1 MKITSTRIKEIAGF
15 LTAGFAHARG
25 GPGPGGLDALE
36 VIPVPDLGQASAA
49 AYTAVESGF
58 IPERYGWTR
67 EKTEWA
73 YRLKGYGQWARSV
86 IVAAK
91 YYLTDEEPPSGGSF
105 GPIARFT
112 WRNNYRYI
120 VNRLSAAVKE
130 LSGALGRPIRSKILS
145 NYTAVPEKALFL
157 RSGLACRGKNSVLIN
172 ERMGSYFAIGEAF
185 IDIEVDIEAGAPGVS
200 AAGAGVPAV
209 VSAEHG
215 GAPPGEPGYPLCG
228 NCRRCIDACPT
239 KAIAR
244 GGAVN
249 VNRCFQYLSE
259 DLLLVPEELRERWGC
274 RLYGCSICIDACPLN
289 AALEPWGEK
298 HEVGF
303 VGPGM
308 DLLEA
313 LSLGDAE
320 WRERFRDNQ
329 IGIRDR
335 RAILKNALL
344 SLGWLEYRKAL
355 DRVLPFFEHEHE
367 ILRACAV
374 WAAGRI
380 GTRSGKDALERLA
393 RRETSASVRA
403 EIERA
408 L

>member
-1 MKITSTRIKEIAGF
+1 MKITSNRIKEIAGF
-15 LTAGFAHARG
+15 HAAGFAHARG

-36 VIPVPDLGQASAA
+36 VIPVPDLSEASAA
-49 AYTAVESGF
+49 AYAAVESGF

-67 EKTEWA
+67 EKTERA

-172 ERMGSYFAIGEAF
+172 ERMGSYFTIGEAF
-185 IDIEVDIEAGAPGVS
+185 IDIEVDLEAGAP
-200 AAGAGVPAV
+200 
-209 VSAEHG
+209 E
-215 GAPPGEPGYPLCG
+215 EPGYPLCG

-259 DLLLVPEELRERWGC
+259 DLLLVPEELRERWGS
-274 RLYGCSICIDACPLN
+274 RLYGCSMCIDACPLN

-303 VGPGM
+303 AGPGM

-374 WAAGRI
+374 WAVGRI

-403 EIERA
+403 EIERV

>member
-1 MKITSTRIKEIAGF
+1 
-15 LTAGFAHARG
+15 
-25 GPGPGGLDALE
+25 
-36 VIPVPDLGQASAA
+36 
-49 AYTAVESGF
+49 
-58 IPERYGWTR
+58 
-67 EKTEWA
+67 
-73 YRLKGYGQWARSV
+73 
-86 IVAAK
+86 
-91 YYLTDEEPPSGGSF
+91 
-105 GPIARFT
+105 
-112 WRNNYRYI
+112 
-120 VNRLSAAVKE
+120 

-172 ERMGSYFAIGEAF
+172 KRMGSYFAIGEAF
-185 IDIEVDIEAGAPGVS
+185 IDIEVDLEAGAP
-200 AAGAGVPAV
+200 
-209 VSAEHG
+209 E
-215 GAPPGEPGYPLCG
+215 EPGYPLCG

-259 DLLLVPEELRERWGC
+259 DLLLVPEELRDRWGC
-274 RLYGCSICIDACPLN
+274 RLYGCSVCIDACPLN

-303 VGPGM
+303 AGPGM

-313 LSLGDAE
+313 LSLGDDE

-355 DRVLPFFEHEHE
+355 DRILPFFENENE

>member
-1 MKITSTRIKEIAGF
+1 MKITSNRIKEIAGF
-15 LTAGFAHARG
+15 HTAHFARARG
-25 GPGPGGLDALE
+25 GHGPDGLDAFE

-49 AYTAVESGF
+49 AYAAVESGF

-185 IDIEVDIEAGAPGVS
+185 IDIEVDLEAGAP
-200 AAGAGVPAV
+200 
-209 VSAEHG
+209 E
-215 GAPPGEPGYPLCG
+215 EPGYPLCG

-259 DLLLVPEELRERWGC
+259 DLLLVPEELRDRWGC
-274 RLYGCSICIDACPLN
+274 RLYGCSVCIDACPLN

-303 VGPGM
+303 AGPGM

-313 LSLGDAE
+313 LSLGDDE

-344 SLGWLEYRKAL
+344 SLGWLEYHKAL
-355 DRVLPFFEHEHE
+355 DRILPFFENENE

>member
-1 MKITSTRIKEIAGF
+1 MKITPNRIKEIAGF
-15 LTAGFAHARG
+15 HTAHFARARG
-25 GPGPGGLDALE
+25 GHGPDGLDAFE

-49 AYTAVESGF
+49 AYAAVESGF

-91 YYLTDEEPPSGGSF
+91 FYLTDEEPPSGGSF

-172 ERMGSYFAIGEAF
+172 KRMGSYFAIGEAF
-185 IDIEVDIEAGAPGVS
+185 IDIEVDLEAGAP
-200 AAGAGVPAV
+200 
-209 VSAEHG
+209 E
-215 GAPPGEPGYPLCG
+215 EPGYPLCG

-259 DLLLVPEELRERWGC
+259 DLLLVPEELRDRWGC
-274 RLYGCSICIDACPLN
+274 RLYGCSVCIDACPLN

-303 VGPGM
+303 AGPGM

-313 LSLGDAE
+313 LSLGDDE

-355 DRVLPFFEHEHE
+355 DRILPFFENENE

>member
-1 MKITSTRIKEIAGF
+1 MKITPNRIKEIAGF
-15 LTAGFAHARG
+15 HTAHFARARG
-25 GPGPGGLDALE
+25 GHGPDGLDAFE

-49 AYTAVESGF
+49 AYAAVESGF

-91 YYLTDEEPPSGGSF
+91 FYLTDEEPPSGGSF

-172 ERMGSYFAIGEAF
+172 KRMGSYFAIGEAF
-185 IDIEVDIEAGAPGVS
+185 IDIEVDLEAGAP
-200 AAGAGVPAV
+200 
-209 VSAEHG
+209 E
-215 GAPPGEPGYPLCG
+215 EPGYPLCG

-259 DLLLVPEELRERWGC
+259 DLLLVPEELRDRWGC
-274 RLYGCSICIDACPLN
+274 RLYGCSVCIDACPLN
-289 AALEPWGEK
+289 AALEPWG
-298 HEVGF
+298 
-303 VGPGM
+303 
-308 DLLEA
+308 
-313 LSLGDAE
+313 
-320 WRERFRDNQ
+320 
-329 IGIRDR
+329 DR
-335 RAILKNALL
+335 K
-344 SLGWLEYRKAL
+344 
-355 DRVLPFFEHEHE
+355 
-367 ILRACAV
+367 
-374 WAAGRI
+374 
-380 GTRSGKDALERLA
+380 
-393 RRETSASVRA
+393 SVV
-403 EIERA
+403 
-408 L
+408 